1 MDTTVA
7 DNWYIDN
14 YIDEL
19 PWSEGGRT
27 YAPQDVME
35 EIPEQMGDYLNPSSV
50 FESSTKDK
58 VMEKTTRKN
67 RGREKLL
74 GWHATQSCA
83 ARTIWWADVG
93 TREEQS
99 AYWGFKEL
107 DTFEFDLGFRIC
119 NDPTCG
125 SEPIASG
132 DAPEPISYTL
142 ATWHEGLVIPLEEI
156 KGAMSLVS
164 SMSLLVSAT
173 IFF

>member
-1 MDTTVA
+1 MYEAFTCAAQWVMDTTVA

-74 GWHATQSCA
+74 GWYST
-83 ARTIWWADVG
+83 
-93 TREEQS
+93 
-99 AYWGFKEL
+99 
-107 DTFEFDLGFRIC
+107 
-119 NDPTCG
+119 
-125 SEPIASG
+125 
-132 DAPEPISYTL
+132 
-142 ATWHEGLVIPLEEI
+142 
-156 KGAMSLVS
+156 
-164 SMSLLVSAT
+164 
-173 IFF
+173 